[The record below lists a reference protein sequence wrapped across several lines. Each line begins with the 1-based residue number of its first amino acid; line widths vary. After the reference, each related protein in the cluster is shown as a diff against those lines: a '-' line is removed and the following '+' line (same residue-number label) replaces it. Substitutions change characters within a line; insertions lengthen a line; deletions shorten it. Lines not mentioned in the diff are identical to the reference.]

1 MGRGTRAGKGI
12 AKANGKATGRKA
24 MKNVSND
31 TAITK
36 AMSKSSSSS
45 APVGSAVSRRPA
57 PIVEMI
63 EVLDRNS
70 KNCDGSLH
78 DFMEFYSPPQIA
90 PKCRALGLNV
100 EHSLDN
106 TTSGHDFSQ
115 HSDRVR
121 GFKLIN
127 ELAPMLVMMS
137 PPCTMFSEL
146 QRLWNL
152 NRMNDSVYE
161 NRMKEAK
168 CHIHYAM
175 QIAKMQHA
183 VVRFFGFEQPG
194 RASSWDLECVKSV
207 AALPGVTHISFDMCM
222 FAKVS
227 PHNKNPIKK
236 RTVIMTNTH
245 ELAAA
250 LRGKCCDGSHLHT
263 VCAGSE
269 GGVKLSTWCQVYPP
283 QLCNAIA
290 NTALATSR

>member
-24 MKNVSND
+24 MKKVSND

-36 AMSKSSSSS
+36 ARSKSSSSS
-45 APVGSAVSRRPA
+45 APVGSAVSRRLV
-57 PIVEMI
+57 PIVEII
-63 EVLDRNS
+63 EDSNS
-70 KNCDGSLH
+70 KNCNGSLH

-90 PKCRALGLNV
+90 PKCRALGLNA
-100 EHSLDN
+100 EHSLDK

-115 HSDRVR
+115 HNDRVR

-127 ELAPMLVMMS
+127 ELAPMLVMAS

-152 NRMNDSVYE
+152 
-161 NRMKEAK
+161 
-168 CHIHYAM
+168 
-175 QIAKMQHA
+175 
-183 VVRFFGFEQPG
+183 
-194 RASSWDLECVKSV
+194 
-207 AALPGVTHISFDMCM
+207 
-222 FAKVS
+222 
-227 PHNKNPIKK
+227 KK

-245 ELAAA
+245 ELAAV

-263 VCAGSE
+263 VCSGSE

-290 NTALATSR
+290 KAALRASR